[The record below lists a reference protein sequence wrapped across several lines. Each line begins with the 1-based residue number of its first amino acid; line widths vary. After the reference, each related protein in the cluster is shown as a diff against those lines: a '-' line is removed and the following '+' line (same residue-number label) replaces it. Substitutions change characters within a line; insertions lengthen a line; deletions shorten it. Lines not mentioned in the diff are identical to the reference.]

1 MHSLGIII
9 KNDQESVEKHL
20 AAALA
25 ANLARGKSPSTIA
38 QEKALNELK
47 GQI

>member
-9 KNDQESVEKHL
+9 KNDQSAVDKQL
-20 AAALA
+20 AEALA
-25 ANLARGKSPSTIA
+25 ANLAAGKSPSTLA

-47 GQI
+47 G